1 MINQNSNSCM
11 KIIQVNETKN
21 AIVQQIKDLSF
32 MKYSTAL
39 RFVEFSK
46 YILMNVTKWT

>member
-1 MINQNSNSCM
+1 MINQNYNSCM

-39 RFVEFSK
+39 RYK
-46 YILMNVTKWT
+46 TKALLSFLSTF